1 MWLLFPERVQFHE
14 GENVGTEKEPEK
26 EPEPVL
32 EVGKWCLVE
41 YDAELFPGTI
51 TKVCGTIV
59 GDMDT
64 PC

>member
-1 MWLLFPERVQFHE
+1 M
-14 GENVGTEKEPEK
+14 EKEKKPEK

-32 EVGKWCLVE
+32 ELGKWCLVE